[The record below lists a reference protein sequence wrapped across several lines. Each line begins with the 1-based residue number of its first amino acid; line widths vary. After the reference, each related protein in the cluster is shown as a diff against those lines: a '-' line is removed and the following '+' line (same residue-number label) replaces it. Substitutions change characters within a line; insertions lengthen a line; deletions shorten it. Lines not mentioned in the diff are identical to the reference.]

1 MHFIFLQLKWKQL
14 EVLLSSRQPVLASGS
29 LAQQVAGV
37 EGLALH
43 LRESEIAWKSLLS
56 ELVLLLKG
64 LL

>member
-37 EGLALH
+37 EGLVLR
-43 LRESEIAWKSLLS
+43 LREKYLIKW
-56 ELVLLLKG
+56 
-64 LL
+64 